1 MPIGKI
7 LVPLMGLPVDRPA
20 LELAFRA
27 GRHLDAHVAAL
38 YAAYDAL
45 SVVAEAAEAPSD
57 AMSVESR
64 NRAREARA
72 NFDAAKAKAGAPP
85 RNRPAQGVGF
95 SAAFVLANG
104 RVDDMVAEHGRTA
117 DITVLTLPAGQEGTL
132 RTTVLHAAIME
143 TSKPVLLTPVE
154 SHPDPFRR
162 IAVAWNGSASA
173 AQALGHALP
182 LLAKAEQVTVLDL
195 KDPNFGGPPAVQA
208 AEYIGWHGVTAQV
221 VPLQVAPGKLLGPA
235 LVEATEAAG
244 AGLLVMGAYSQ
255 SRVRRII
262 AGGVT
267 RTVMERTRIPVLMA
281 H

>member
-27 GRHLDAHVAAL
+27 GQHLDAHVAGM

-45 SVVAEAAEAPSD
+45 SVVAEAAEAPND

-64 NRAREARA
+64 TRAREARA
-72 NFDAAKAKAGAPP
+72 NFDAAKAKSGAAP

-95 SAAFVLANG
+95 STAFVLANG
-104 RVDDMVAEHGRTA
+104 RLDDMVAEHGRTA
-117 DITVLTLPAGQEGTL
+117 DVTVITLPAGQEGTL

-154 SHPDPFRR
+154 VHADPFRR

-182 LLAKAEQVTVLDL
+182 FLAKAEQVTVFDL
-195 KDPNFGGPPAVQA
+195 KDPVFGGPPAAQA
-208 AEYIGWHGVTAQV
+208 AEYIGWHGITAQV
-221 VPLQVAPGKLLGPA
+221 VPLQVGPGKLLGPA

-244 AGLLVMGAYSQ
+244 SGLLVMGAYSQ

-267 RTVMERTRIPVLMA
+267 RTVMERTRLPVLMA

>member
-1 MPIGKI
+1 
-7 LVPLMGLPVDRPA
+7 
-20 LELAFRA
+20 
-27 GRHLDAHVAAL
+27 
-38 YAAYDAL
+38 
-45 SVVAEAAEAPSD
+45 VAEAAEAPGD
-57 AMSVESR
+57 AMSAESR

-72 NFDAAKAKAGAPP
+72 NFDAAKASAGAPP
-85 RNRPAQGVGF
+85 RNRPAQGTGF
-95 SAAFVLANG
+95 SAAFVLVNG
-104 RVDDMVAEHGRTA
+104 RVDDMAAEHGRTA
-117 DITVLTLPAGQEGTL
+117 DLTVLTLPAGQEGTL

-143 TSKPVLLTPVE
+143 TGKPVLLTPVE

-195 KDPNFGGPPAVQA
+195 KDPNVGGPPASQA
-208 AEYIGWHGVTAQV
+208 AEYIGWHGVAAQV
-221 VPLQVAPGKLLGPA
+221 APLQVGAGKLLGPA
-235 LVEATEAAG
+235 LVEATEAVG